1 MRETLL
7 DIPFLRCGG
16 SAIPS
21 AYYKS
26 TQRPICFL
34 PAAPIRVVRPKPVV
48 LGKENLPQARQKLDN
63 PEDCY
68 RRHADEKCPDA
79 KSNIVSTELISCM
92 DYPPR
97 FAQFINQANRLNDN
111 SVRVLRPIGAEG
123 RLSNRLSQ
131 ASQLVKKVATAD
143 YDGNSIQLCVE
154 MASSVLNESPGK
166 QGCGSLLAT
175 QLKTMHRFKQELD
188 ALEQKQ
194 DSLVRSFV
202 ARRM

>member
-26 TQRPICFL
+26 TQRPICLL
-34 PAAPIRVVRPKPVV
+34 PAAPIRVVRPKAVMM
-48 LGKENLPQARQKLDN
+48 GKENLPQGRQKLDN
-63 PEDCY
+63 PEECQ
-68 RRHADEKCPDA
+68 RRPADEKCLDPK
-79 KSNIVSTELISCM
+79 KSIVSTELMSCM

-97 FAQFINQANRLNDN
+97 FAQFINQANKLNDN
-111 SVRVLRPIGAEG
+111 SFRVLRPIADE
-123 RLSNRLSQ
+123 RRQSNKLSQ
-131 ASQLVKKVATAD
+131 SSQMVKKVATAD

-154 MASSVLNESPGK
+154 MATSVLNDSPGK
-166 QGCGSLLAT
+166 QGCGSLLAS
-175 QLKTMHRFKQELD
+175 QLKTMHKFKQELD

-194 DSLVRSFV
+194 DSLVRNFV
-202 ARRM
+202 TRRM